1 MCLCRLRWLER
12 ELGRGNPHLRA
23 QGEGEAREVAEVA
36 EGRRDRAAWERRQL
50 LECVHHFLAAGA
62 AVTLLTGDTEV
73 LSGEAEVPP
82 LEGDWRIEDLETFEG
97 RALGEGRGRGHGAR
111 EGRAARRRGRGGLGS
126 PEDEEASKG

>member
-1 MCLCRLRWLER
+1 M
-12 ELGRGNPHLRA
+12 A
-23 QGEGEAREVAEVA
+23 V
-36 EGRRDRAAWERRQL
+36 GRRDRAAWERRQL

-82 LEGDWRIEDLETFEG
+82 LEGEWRIEDLETFER
-97 RALGEGRGRGHGAR
+97 RALGEGGRGRGGREAR
-111 EGRAARRRGRGGLGS
+111 GGRRRGGLGS